1 MYRIIILTTIFLG
14 FSVQILWSKPERII
28 SLSPTATE
36 MLFAIGAA
44 ENVIAV
50 DSYSN
55 FPSSAPLTTLSAFE
69 PNLEAIALYKP
80 DLVVISFDVGDL
92 QLGLNSAGIDVLL
105 LPAVATIEDAFEQIL
120 EIGRVTKNEINAEN
134 LVSELRIGLH
144 RIISER
150 KGKPKLKVYH
160 ELDEHYYSPSS
171 SSFLGDIYNALGF
184 ENIADRADLA
194 KTGYPKLSAEYIL
207 GANPEV
213 IIIGGRNKNSAQKIS
228 LRPGWTK
235 IEAIK
240 NGLVI
245 TVDPDISGR
254 WGPRLIDFSEQ
265 VVQSLMAIEND

>member
-1 MYRIIILTTIFLG
+1 M
-14 FSVQILWSKPERII
+14 
-28 SLSPTATE
+28 
-36 MLFAIGAA
+36 
-44 ENVIAV
+44 
-50 DSYSN
+50 
-55 FPSSAPLTTLSAFE
+55 
-69 PNLEAIALYKP
+69 
-80 DLVVISFDVGDL
+80 
-92 QLGLNSAGIDVLL
+92 
-105 LPAVATIEDAFEQIL
+105 
-120 EIGRVTKNEINAEN
+120 
-134 LVSELRIGLH
+134 
-144 RIISER
+144 
-150 KGKPKLKVYH
+150 KVYH

-213 IIIGGRNKNSAQKIS
+213 IITGGRNKKSAQKIS

-265 VVQSLMAIEND
+265 VIQSLMAIEND